1 MRINELKTSINSLN
15 EIINLSN
22 EQSEQLNKLEIE
34 KELLIRKLK
43 DTKTAFREKKQPFE
57 DNKHNLLQSEIIM
70 IQSKFD
76 ILN

>member
-43 DTKTAFREKKQPFE
+43 DTKTAFREKEQPFE